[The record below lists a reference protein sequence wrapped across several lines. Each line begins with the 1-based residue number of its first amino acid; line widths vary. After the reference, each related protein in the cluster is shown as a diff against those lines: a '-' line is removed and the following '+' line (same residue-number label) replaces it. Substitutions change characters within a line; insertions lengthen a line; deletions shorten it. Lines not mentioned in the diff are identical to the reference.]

1 MLRDMR
7 ASLSLSQEELQA
19 KQLQEQHMQEV
30 LKRVEFDEYTG
41 AVLFKSSFQP
51 VILSKMLYDSLLKQI
66 DKLSDEC
73 QKSKDKVEELS
84 SIADDWKRK
93 YFSSLQSNLH
103 SDISNDNLRQGGVDQ
118 YYSLMQ
124 CKQWQ

>member
-1 MLRDMR
+1 
-7 ASLSLSQEELQA
+7 
-19 KQLQEQHMQEV
+19 MQEV